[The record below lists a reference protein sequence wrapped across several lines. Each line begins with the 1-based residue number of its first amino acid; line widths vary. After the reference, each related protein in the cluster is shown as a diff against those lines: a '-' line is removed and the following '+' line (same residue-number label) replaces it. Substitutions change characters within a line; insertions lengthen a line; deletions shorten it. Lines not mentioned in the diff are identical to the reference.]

1 MYITFLIGNGF
12 DLNLGLKTS
21 YKDFLEDY
29 ANKNSNTSDNIM
41 KFKEFIDKKKDKKE
55 ILWVD
60 AEKEFLDYSNEFDGK
75 KATVK
80 DYSQC
85 HLDICS
91 SLGKYLE
98 REEQKID
105 FKDEGID
112 VAFAESISMEH
123 LLSTLPPAEQ
133 EILESYSKNIG
144 GGYVYNFLSFNYT
157 RTVDNFI
164 SSIEGKNLLGER
176 KISHYQSQT
185 NAMGKLLHVHG
196 YTDQYMVFGGND
208 DAQIGNIS
216 LFEEEPRYKK
226 QFIKRETNL
235 LYQQG
240 SDNKAYDVLKR
251 SDLIYIFGMSIG
263 DTDAIWW
270 ERICNLLSEK
280 NNLRVIIHVHKFF
293 EANPAPIEWCF
304 FMDDFKDQFLRFTN
318 LNNILKERIKN
329 KIFVTNGNIFKHLEN
344 LSNIDYIEEIKQN
357 RDRKVDEYVGQEYQL
372 VSNRDIVE
380 NFNRGYSEEISM
392 S

>member
-1 MYITFLIGNGF
+1 MNITFLIGNGF

-21 YKDFLEDY
+21 YKDFLDDY
-29 ANKNSNTSDNIM
+29 ANKNPDSSDSVM
-41 KFKEFIDKKKDKKE
+41 KFKDFIDKKKAKKE

-60 AEKEFLDYSNEFDGK
+60 AEKEFLDYSIEFDGK

-91 SLGKYLE
+91 SLGKYLK

-112 VAFAESISMEH
+112 VAFVESISVEH

-157 RTVDNFI
+157 RTIDKFI
-164 SSIEGKNLLGER
+164 SSMEGKNLLGER
-176 KISHYQSQT
+176 KISYYQSQT
-185 NAMGKLLHVHG
+185 NVIGKLLHVHG

-208 DAQIGNIS
+208 DTQIGNIS

-240 SDNKAYDVLKR
+240 SDNKAYDVLKQ

-270 ERICNLLSEK
+270 ERICKLLSDK

-304 FMDDFKDQFLRFTN
+304 FMDDFKDQFLRFCNFNT
-318 LNNILKERIKN
+318 LLKDKIKN
-329 KIFVTNGNIFKHLEN
+329 KIYVTNGNIFRRLEN
-344 LSNIDYIEEIKQN
+344 LSNIDCINEVESNGEGNIEKLFN
-357 RDRKVDEYVGQEYQL
+357 QEYKIM
-372 VSNRDIVE
+372 SNKDIVE
-380 NFNRGYSEEISM
+380 EFRRGYSEEASIN
-392 S
+392 